1 MRHERALVFLA
12 VIALLL
18 SCGAFGFSARTA
30 LEREPAPGID
40 GEETASGAV
49 TEEARDRGA
58 GTRAPRDAMQEESAT
73 VATVA
78 RSQDAVVS
86 VIITKDL
93 PILERSFDKGGF
105 EFFFPGFG
113 DDPFP
118 NPFGFS
124 PPTYRQR
131 GTEKREVG
139 GGTAFFVRTDGLLL
153 TNRHVVADE
162 DAEYTVL
169 LNDGTKLAA
178 TVATRDPG
186 NDIALLKVNGAGF
199 TALPLAE
206 DGPALGL
213 TQIANGNT
221 LGEFRNTVSRGVIS
235 GLKRSISAGS
245 SLGGGTEH
253 LESIIQTDAAINNGN
268 SGGPLLDLA
277 GRVVGMN
284 TAVAA
289 GAQNIGFAIPA
300 SDLWRAIE
308 SYERHGRIVK
318 TYLGI
323 RYTPITEELR
333 EQNDIA
339 EEYGVLIMRGETP
352 DEPAVLPG
360 SPAQEAGLREG
371 DIIRAIDGTKLDVG
385 ISLAREIQ
393 QHAPGDTVRLTILRA
408 GEEHTIDA
416 TLGEQQ

>member
-1 MRHERALVFLA
+1 M
-12 VIALLL
+12 
-18 SCGAFGFSARTA
+18 
-30 LEREPAPGID
+30 
-40 GEETASGAV
+40 
-49 TEEARDRGA
+49 
-58 GTRAPRDAMQEESAT
+58 
-73 VATVA
+73 
-78 RSQDAVVS
+78 
-86 VIITKDL
+86 
-93 PILERSFDKGGF
+93 
-105 EFFFPGFG
+105 
-113 DDPFP
+113 
-118 NPFGFS
+118 
-124 PPTYRQR
+124 
-131 GTEKREVG
+131 
-139 GGTAFFVRTDGLLL
+139 
-153 TNRHVVADE
+153 
-162 DAEYTVL
+162 L

-206 DGPALGL
+206 DEPALGQ
-213 TQIANGNT
+213 TVIAIGNA

-360 SPAQEAGLREG
+360 SPAQEAGLREA
-371 DIIRAIDGTKLDVG
+371 IAASSTRRATRC
-385 ISLAREIQ
+385 A
-393 QHAPGDTVRLTILRA
+393 
-408 GEEHTIDA
+408 
-416 TLGEQQ
+416 